1 MARLRYDLLPPRIDD
16 VLEPVD
22 VGGLGDGDGVTQS
35 LITGEATG
43 HEAADLDI
51 AESRLVGCVLTAAVL
66 ERIRLTDVVVE
77 GCELSGATLDEAA
90 LTRVELRDCRLSGL
104 DLTDAKLRDVR
115 FSNCRL
121 DDGTF
126 RMIST
131 ELVEFEEVN
140 LERAD
145 FTAAKLGGA
154 RFFGCD
160 LTGAEFSHADL
171 RKARLHGSTILD
183 LKGAAYLKGVVIDSV
198 QIIPLAPQILKALSI
213 SVDDE
218 RDGSTGRPPP

>member
-1 MARLRYDLLPPRIDD
+1 MARQRYDLLPPRIDD
-16 VLEPVD
+16 TLEPVD
-22 VGGLGDGDGVTQS
+22 VGGLGDGDS
-35 LITGEATG
+35 ITGSLLTGGTTG

-77 GCELSGATLDEAA
+77 GCELSGASLDEGA

-104 DLTDAKLRDVR
+104 DLTDARLRDVR
-115 FSNCRL
+115 VVNCRL
-121 DDGTF
+121 DGSSF
-126 RMIST
+126 RMVGT
-131 ELVEFEEVN
+131 ELVEFEDVN
-140 LERAD
+140 LEGAD

-160 LTGAEFSHADL
+160 LTGADFSHADL
-171 RKARLHGSTILD
+171 RKARLHGSTLHD
-183 LKGAAYLKGVVIDSV
+183 LKGAGSLKGVVIDSAQV
-198 QIIPLAPQILKALSI
+198 FPLAPQVLKALAI

-218 RDGSTGRPPP
+218 RDGSARRP